1 MNVVLFF
8 HFFFFNSQSFPP
20 FLFPRKKAFLLP
32 STPDGVDV
40 FFYDFFMEHDGAKDS
55 YIPSIE
61 KKKRKGKGGYFWG
74 PRFGLNFLAD
84 GQRSPKLGSG
94 ILKINRNDKLKITP
108 FSTIRIDRIP
118 PPPPPPVGQG
128 RLSMAAVRGWGLTKA
143 ARVGLKSIDNL
154 NNR

>member
-1 MNVVLFF
+1 MRPVECCSFF
-8 HFFFFNSQSFPP
+8 SFLFFNSQSFPP

-118 PPPPPPVGQG
+118 PPPTPTRRPRAVINGGCPGVGANKG
-128 RLSMAAVRGWGLTKA
+128 CTCRPE
-143 ARVGLKSIDNL
+143 ID
-154 NNR
+154 R

>member
-1 MNVVLFF
+1 ML
-8 HFFFFNSQSFPP
+8 FFFFISF
-20 FLFPRKKAFLLP
+20 FSTLSRFPHFCFRGKRRFCSRP
-32 STPDGVDV
+32 HRTVWTY